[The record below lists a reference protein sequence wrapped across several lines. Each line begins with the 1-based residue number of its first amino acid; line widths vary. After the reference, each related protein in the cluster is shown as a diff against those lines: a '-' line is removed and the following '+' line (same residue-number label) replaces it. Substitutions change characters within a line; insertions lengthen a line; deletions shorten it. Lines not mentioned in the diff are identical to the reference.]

1 MLLLVLDKSSPRRVT
16 LEDNSVKAELFA
28 FLEISSLIVS
38 IEFCKKVTEFVV
50 DLRPSSKISTLLE
63 RSDNADEEALVS
75 SSWIVLSNLE
85 DIWERLESV
94 SVVTCSKVINL
105 PSELPTLVVKDVTIE
120 AKAESPSAL
129 AFSSRAILASV
140 VSLLDV

>member
-16 LEDNSVKAELFA
+16 LEDNSDKAELFA

-75 SSWIVLSNLE
+75 SS
-85 DIWERLESV
+85 
-94 SVVTCSKVINL
+94 
-105 PSELPTLVVKDVTIE
+105 
-120 AKAESPSAL
+120 
-129 AFSSRAILASV
+129 
-140 VSLLDV
+140 